1 MRRSRSAPGLGLAP
15 VRAAISRTLSP
26 LPRLKKKGSV
36 MPMPIAAPQA
46 RSEFRTA
53 AEAELLDPV
62 VGFLREREG
71 IIEAQRPERGFP
83 NQTHT
88 DRAANVHP
96 IVDRTR
102 HRIGD
107 AWAKGRTDTTRNDLA
122 SGGGCRR
129 PGGISERNRIRKN
142 GGFYCRTPLEVIKKS
157 VRLHA
162 RPPIISSAPTRS

>member
-88 DRAANVHP
+88 DRAANVHSV
-96 IVDRTR
+96 VDRTR

-107 AWAKGRTDTTRNDLA
+107 ARAKGRTDITRDDLA
-122 SGGGCRR
+122 SRRERRR
-129 PGGISERNRIRKN
+129 PVKFQSEPASAKAA
-142 GGFYCRTPLEVIKKS
+142 TLMP
-157 VRLHA
+157 
-162 RPPIISSAPTRS
+162 SS